1 MRRWT
6 RLPRAE
12 HAVEMLDGPAP
23 LADLSQCLSDV
34 ARLNALFGG
43 RLVTL
48 THVRRLAAMLPPG
61 RLLTVLDVGTGG
73 GDVPRALVRWARRT
87 RRPIRVF
94 ALDLDAATVGVARDL
109 ASDYPE
115 IVFLQGDAGD
125 LPVRTAAV
133 DVVISALTL
142 HHLNEAA
149 AARHLAEMDRAAGRG
164 FVMNDLARSR
174 TAYGLVWLVTR
185 LFTVNRM
192 SRHDGPVSVQRA
204 YVPDELRALCEKA
217 GLFDVRIVRYRPL
230 LRQLAV
236 RSKR

>member
-1 MRRWT
+1 MKLWT

-12 HAVEMLDGPAP
+12 HAVEMLDGPVP
-23 LADLSQCLSDV
+23 LADLSQSLSDV

-48 THVRRLAAMLPPG
+48 AHVKRLAATLPAG
-61 RLLTVLDVGTGG
+61 RPLTVLDVGTGG
-73 GDVPRALVRWARRT
+73 GDVPRALVRWARRA
-87 RRPIRVF
+87 RRPIRVL
-94 ALDLDAATVGVARDL
+94 ALDRDPATVRVARER
-109 ASDYPE
+109 AHGYPE
-115 IVFLQGDAGD
+115 IVFLQGDAVD
-125 LPVRTAAV
+125 LPVRAAAA
-133 DVVISALTL
+133 DVVISSLTL
-142 HHLNEAA
+142 HHLDEAA
-149 AARHLAEMDRAAGRG
+149 AARHLAEMDRAAGHG

-185 LFTVNRM
+185 LFAVNRM

-204 YVPDELRALCEKA
+204 YAADELRALCEKA
-217 GLFDVRIVRYRPL
+217 GLFDVRIVRYPPL